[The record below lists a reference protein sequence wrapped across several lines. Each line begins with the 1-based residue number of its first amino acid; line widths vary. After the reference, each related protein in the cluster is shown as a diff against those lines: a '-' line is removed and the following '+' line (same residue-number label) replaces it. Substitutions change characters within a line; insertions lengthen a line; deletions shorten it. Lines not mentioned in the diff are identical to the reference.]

1 MSFLRAALTWK
12 RSLRATVWSGGWVMG
27 HQAVS
32 DRASKRGNNPR
43 WILQALRSSYE
54 PVVVSKRVLHTVTLL
69 PSSFLQENI
78 RSMKR
83 FRIDVIKVSR
93 EYCVVD
99 CVLTQLQQ

>member
-1 MSFLRAALTWK
+1 M
-12 RSLRATVWSGGWVMG
+12 MG

-32 DRASKRGNNPR
+32 DRASTRGNNAR

-83 FRIDVIKVSR
+83 FCIDVIKVSR
-93 EYCVVD
+93 EHCVVD